1 MRTRAI
7 APTLQNH
14 SLFALQHANMRSII
28 GDMEYR
34 QTDGKT
40 RRVHKQYVD
49 VVARI
54 LAGGQVVPVT
64 VCWVD
69 GRCFTIDEIVSTT
82 GFGLTVHGIR
92 TATYKVRF
100 GGHATEL
107 YLEDQACGRPDGS
120 QTHVMR
126 WSGRLIVRLRAS
138 AVGKDARRSGTMTGI
153 LSATAPLFV
162 ALFERTNL

>member
-1 MRTRAI
+1 
-7 APTLQNH
+7 
-14 SLFALQHANMRSII
+14 MRSDTPKPQPVRFTICKHAFDNR
-28 GDMEYR
+28 GMEYR
-34 QTDGKT
+34 QTEGKT

-49 VVARI
+49 VVTRI

-107 YLEDQACGRPDGS
+107 YLEDQARERPDGS

-126 WSGRLIVRLRAS
+126 WWVWAFDHTLEGE
-138 AVGKDARRSGTMTGI
+138 RR
-153 LSATAPLFV
+153 
-162 ALFERTNL
+162 R

>member
-1 MRTRAI
+1 
-7 APTLQNH
+7 
-14 SLFALQHANMRSII
+14 
-28 GDMEYR
+28 MEYR

-69 GRCFTIDEIVSTT
+69 GRCFTIDEIVSST
-82 GFGLTVHGIR
+82 GFGLTVHGVR

-120 QTHVMR
+120 QAHV
-126 WSGRLIVRLRAS
+126 GLGV
-138 AVGKDARRSGTMTGI
+138 
-153 LSATAPLFV
+153 
-162 ALFERTNL
+162 

>member
-7 APTLQNH
+7 TTTLQNH

-28 GDMEYR
+28 GGMEYR

-69 GRCFTIDEIVSTT
+69 GRCFTIDEIVSST
-82 GFGLTVHGIR
+82 GFGLTVHGVR

-100 GGHATEL
+100 GGAR
-107 YLEDQACGRPDGS
+107 DRAVSGGPDARAG
-120 QTHVMR
+120 
-126 WSGRLIVRLRAS
+126 GRLAGTRDAL
-138 AVGKDARRSGTMTGI
+138 VGLG
-153 LSATAPLFV
+153 L
-162 ALFERTNL
+162 